1 MAFSWRKK
9 RTTEVIKD
17 RPSVIFDFDGTISNT
32 LPIVI
37 DLFHEWGMVD
47 IKLNDELVEEL
58 RGMSAQQVLKAVG
71 IPIRKLPGLITKGR
85 KEFINRLGDAKA
97 FDGIAEVI
105 ERLSKD
111 YTLYIMSSNSE
122 ENIRHF
128 LDENRLSKYFK
139 SIHGNVSIFG
149 KTKVM
154 RRIITEEGLDKNQCW
169 YVGDETRDVEAAH
182 KIKLKI
188 ISVTW
193 GYNNKKILSKYN
205 PEYLADTPKDILKV
219 LGVL

>member
-1 MAFSWRKK
+1 MALFWRKK
-9 RTTEVIKD
+9 QPIHIGG

-71 IPIRKLPGLITKGR
+71 IPIRKLPSLITKGR
-85 KEFINRLGDAKA
+85 KEFINRLGDAKP
-97 FDGIAEVI
+97 FEGMTDVI

-128 LDENRLSKYFK
+128 LDENKLSKHFK
-139 SIHGNVSIFG
+139 SVYGNVSIFG

-154 RRIITEEGLDKNQCW
+154 RKIIVDEKLDKDQCW

-219 LGVL
+219 LGVI